1 MSIVDAT
8 RLEYEDKIGNF
19 NVHLKTGTQGVKIVL
34 DYTSQIASAGYSPKE
49 NPKITSVEYETSF
62 FDIQTSPSKEIAS
75 LAVKK
80 CIGKMKDDKLEIE
93 DSLYTLEN
101 AFDSRETY
109 KKLTECVSNFI
120 ERALEEH
127 EKAVKDERESVKHSK
142 LAKDQFL

>member
-8 RLEYEDKIGNF
+8 RLEYKDKIGNF
-19 NVHLKTGTQGVKIVL
+19 NVYLKTGTQGVEIVL
-34 DYTSQIASAGYSPKE
+34 DYTSQIVSAGHSPKK
-49 NPKITSVEYETSF
+49 NPKITSVKYETSF

-80 CIGKMKDDKLEIE
+80 CIEKMKDKSEIE

-120 ERALEEH
+120 DRALEEH
-127 EKAVKDERESVKHSK
+127 EKASSK
-142 LAKDQFL
+142 RRKRLGETL